1 MQKEMTIRDKGTL
14 ITRRC
19 GECGNPG
26 MVGTRENYNYTESGL
41 RSVILKHILVFH
53 CAECGAIAARIPAM
67 AMLHRSIALSLITKD
82 SLLLGEEIRFLR
94 KMTGLTGVELSSA
107 LGVHKATLSK
117 WETDKRNI
125 TKNSDASLRLLCFA
139 GMLQNLF
146 GQKDLVPRMKDD
158 LKKFSEIDIKHLLQA
173 IRDELIGPKKIRID
187 PDELALFTGEEAIQE
202 ECTETVQ

>member
-1 MQKEMTIRDKGTL
+1 MQKEMTTKNKGL

-19 GECGNPG
+19 GECGNEQ
-26 MVGTRENYNYTESGL
+26 MVGMRENYNYTESGL

-53 CAECGAIAARIPAM
+53 CAKCGAIAARIPAM
-67 AMLHRSIALSLITKD
+67 AMLHRAIALSLITKD
-82 SLLLGEEIRFLR
+82 SLLSGEEIRFLR

-139 GMLQNLF
+139 GILQNLL
-146 GQKDLVPRMKDD
+146 GQKDLVPQMKED
-158 LKKFSEIDIKHLLQA
+158 LKKFSAIDIKHFLRA
-173 IRDELIGPKKIRID
+173 IRKELTGPKKIRID
-187 PDELALFTGEEAIQE
+187 PEELTLFGAEEPVPE
-202 ECTETVQ
+202 LTETVQ